1 MIFGAKERN
10 CLFDKSLKIIFC
22 RRWLCCGIVWTE
34 CRQQAKLYCLFWT
47 GAIIIR
53 DKFLLV
59 IVFYVF
65 YVLTEFLV
73 VMFQITKPGRTRSTG
88 DSRAAA
94 LITTRLQ
101 REARL
106 GSLAKRNIK
115 TWRLCRNGNMNDT
128 PSSLR
133 STSKVRIKP
142 LGQSKTSAVLG
153 GLPPSTDN
161 ESDEGSDDSNG
172 SSSSNTQKE
181 GRELFHSSLTSPPAI
196 RKSMKRTRSKDEKV
210 SPDKKSRNYGELV
223 TVMKESASHLV
234 RGSADRRDPEQ
245 DSFFTWLN
253 DFTSK
258 LPIHSWRTFQM
269 KTVALA
275 MEITPAESPQ
285 PNTARSRIE
294 PEQQQQQQQPHSIY
308 PPPRAIGPAGTT
320 FIDLTQAQPS
330 QQYQGGPSIPNQMV
344 SAVLSH
350 SCRMQV
356 TTCLG
361 GTLARSC
368 CMLVL

>member
-1 MIFGAKERN
+1 MNLLSKMTMLRN
-10 CLFDKSLKIIFC
+10 CMDRMSPAGKTVVPFLNRSHNNSLQVLVGHCVLCVLCSHRISGCYVSDHKAWADKINRRFQSCRTDYNKIEKRGKFGKSGQAKYKSLTALQK
-22 RRWLCCGIVWTE
+22 WKYEW
-34 CRQQAKLYCLFWT
+34 YS
-47 GAIIIR
+47 
-53 DKFLLV
+53 FLAP
-59 IVFYVF
+59 FYK
-65 YVLTEFLV
+65 
-73 VMFQITKPGRTRSTG
+73 QG
-88 DSRAAA
+88 
-94 LITTRLQ
+94 Q
-101 REARL
+101 
-106 GSLAKRNIK
+106 
-115 TWRLCRNGNMNDT
+115 
-128 PSSLR
+128 
-133 STSKVRIKP
+133 KP
-142 LGQSKTSAVLG
+142 LAQSKSSAVLG

-161 ESDEGSDDSNG
+161 ESDEGPDDGND

-181 GRELFHSSLTSPPAI
+181 GGELFHSSLTSPPPI
-196 RKSMKRTRSKDEKV
+196 RKSMKRTRSKDDKV
-210 SPDKKSRNYGELV
+210 SPDEKSCNYGELV

-234 RGSADRRDPEQ
+234 RGSADRRDPER

-258 LPIHSWRTFQM
+258 LPRHSWRTFQM

-294 PEQQQQQQQPHSIY
+294 PEQQQQQQQQQQQPHSIY
-308 PPPRAIGPAGTT
+308 PPPWAIGPSGTT

-350 SCRMQV
+350 SCRAQV

-361 GTLARSC
+361 ATLARSC